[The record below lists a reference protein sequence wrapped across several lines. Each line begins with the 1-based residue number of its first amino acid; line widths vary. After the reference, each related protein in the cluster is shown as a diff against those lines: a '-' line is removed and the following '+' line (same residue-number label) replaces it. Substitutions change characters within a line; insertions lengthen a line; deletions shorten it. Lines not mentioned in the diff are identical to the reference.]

1 MTETA
6 YRAEVQGLG
15 TLTLHPLDPARDAEL
30 LHGWVTQPRAR
41 FWMMQDR
48 TVEEVREI
56 YEWIADQPGQHAWLA
71 RLDGEPA
78 ALFQDYLPGDEE
90 VGAHFDVRPGD
101 RGVHF
106 LMAPASVPAGERRGY
121 SRALLGFMVDFVL
134 SDPDVQRVV
143 AEPDVRNEKSVGLL
157 RRLGWELGD
166 AVELAH
172 KPAQLAFLTRE
183 RYEELRG
190 GS

>member
-1 MTETA
+1 VTGAA
-6 YRAEVQGLG
+6 YRAEAEALG
-15 TLTLHPLDPARDAEL
+15 ELTLHPVDPARDAEL
-30 LHGWVTQPRAR
+30 LHGWVTQERAR

-48 TVEEVREI
+48 SVEEVREI
-56 YEWIADQPGQHAWLA
+56 YGWIAEQPGQHAWLA
-71 RLDGEPA
+71 RLGGEPA

-90 VGAHFDVRPGD
+90 VGEHFDVQPGD

-106 LMAPASVPAGERRGY
+106 LMAPPGGPAGERRGY
-121 SRALLGFMVDFVL
+121 SRALLGFMVDFVF
-134 SDPDVQRVV
+134 SDREVQRVV

-157 RRLGWELGD
+157 RRLGWELGE
-166 AVELAH
+166 AVELSH

-183 RYEELRG
+183 RYEELRA

>member
-6 YRAEVQGLG
+6 YRAEVVGLG
-15 TLTLHPLDPARDAEL
+15 ELTLHPLDPARDAEL
-30 LHGWVTQPRAR
+30 VHGWVSEERAR

-56 YEWIADQPGQHAWLA
+56 YGWIAEQPGQHAWLA

-78 ALFQDYLPGDEE
+78 ALFQDYLPGAEE
-90 VGAHFDVRPGD
+90 VGEHFEVRPGD

-106 LMAPASVPAGERRGY
+106 LMAPPTRAAGERRGY
-121 SRALLGFMVDFVL
+121 SRALLGFMLDFVM
-134 SDPDVQRVV
+134 SDPDVQRLV

-157 RRLGWELGD
+157 GRLGWELGD
-166 AVELAH
+166 AVELTH

-183 RYEELRG
+183 RYEELRA